1 MRRPAEQADARPS
14 RAGRTDGA
22 SRARATA
29 ASVEAQLAST
39 SLTPEPLEEAPRARR
54 RSSAAASAIDA
65 DALMQPLVD
74 ELERL
79 QVRAPAARPLAG
91 AHSVAPRLSGR
102 PPLQLRI
109 RELEREVLEERQ
121 RGRAT
126 ERRLLAHMQALLD
139 KRGAAADDAAG
150 AFALPPAGHPFW
162 RQPEAPATAIRMHEE
177 AEAARARCAA
187 QLDAA
192 TEVRRSMAA
201 QLETLLAKN
210 RALTSAAL
218 SLEMAGTARRA
229 RT

>member
-1 MRRPAEQADARPS
+1 MRA
-14 RAGRTDGA
+14 DGA
-22 SRARATA
+22 SRAHPTA
-29 ASVEAQLAST
+29 ASVEAQLAAT
-39 SLTPEPLEEAPRARR
+39 SFTPEPQEEAPRARR

-65 DALMQPLVD
+65 DALMQPLVE

-79 QVRAPAARPLAG
+79 QVRALAARPLAG
-91 AHSVAPRLSGR
+91 APSVAPQLSDA

-109 RELEREVLEERQ
+109 RELEREVIEERQ

-126 ERRLLAHMQALLD
+126 ERRLLNHVQALLD
-139 KRGAAADDAAG
+139 KRGAAADDATG

-162 RQPEAPATAIRMHEE
+162 RQPEAPTTAIRMLEDV
-177 AEAARARCAA
+177 EAARARCAA

-192 TEVRRSMAA
+192 AEVRQSMAA

-218 SLEMAGTARRA
+218 SLEMVGTARRA
-229 RT
+229 RP